1 MRFVLFIL
9 FSLTHLSHTIDKVET
24 LSIIAN
30 DSLSM
35 AELPPTMQPT
45 PRITQQEETADSTTS
60 KNLPSRPADGC
71 RDLHRSNDT
80 HRCDHVR
87 EHCGTDE
94 YNIGVFNYLK
104 LYYCSFPKAFSSIF
118 ASTVL
123 LFSFAGLGKTA
134 ADFLSPN
141 LYTISKALQLS
152 DHLAGLTLLAIG
164 NSAADI
170 LGTFKALSVGSAELA
185 ISELIGAT
193 LFVLTVVVGSICII
207 HPFKVPA
214 AHHTRDSISY
224 LLVLVVVEI
233 ALQIGTLTIA
243 MASCLVSIYIIYV
256 IIAVV
261 NHLWMKFSQK
271 KKMTAARIRSNFDRL
286 SPSLSPIDTNREDS
300 PSCIET
306 LEDASEQETQMN
318 NELERYFSAHP
329 EEEPE
334 FSVPVQ
340 TGSYGLKVLLK
351 ELSHHTSRF
360 NSSKQ
365 PLLNSFDI
373 ERDGSDERITGENEE
388 DAGIDDNRRLHP
400 LASQGAFFMNRSLL
414 WEALSMLLPT
424 WDINQHPLQKVLFV
438 LTYPANV
445 ALSFTAPVRE
455 KALTHASNVVHSTNA
470 FTLTSTSQESLT
482 SIEER
487 YNIRLDLM
495 IYKLQFVCGTTMLA
509 FMHSSYSQSFLIV
522 AVSVTLCSSLISY
535 ICLPSRCPQ
544 FESQMLAFRLWNYIG
559 SVLGFII
566 SIHWISIFATEV
578 IAILK
583 QYALILRL
591 SDEIMGFTVFAM
603 GNSVG
608 DLVSNLTIAL
618 MGMPLMAFA
627 ACFGGPLLS
636 LCSLGLSA
644 LVMMSKTSS
653 HSITLSTSRTLKL
666 NVLVIIL
673 VLIFMNVYYSIS
685 HYKADKRLGVIL
697 IFFWIFTVSGSAYME
712 IR

>member
-1 MRFVLFIL
+1 
-9 FSLTHLSHTIDKVET
+9 
-24 LSIIAN
+24 
-30 DSLSM
+30 
-35 AELPPTMQPT
+35 
-45 PRITQQEETADSTTS
+45 
-60 KNLPSRPADGC
+60 
-71 RDLHRSNDT
+71 
-80 HRCDHVR
+80 
-87 EHCGTDE
+87 
-94 YNIGVFNYLK
+94 
-104 LYYCSFPKAFSSIF
+104 
-118 ASTVL
+118 
-123 LFSFAGLGKTA
+123 
-134 ADFLSPN
+134 
-141 LYTISKALQLS
+141 
-152 DHLAGLTLLAIG
+152 
-164 NSAADI
+164 
-170 LGTFKALSVGSAELA
+170 
-185 ISELIGAT
+185 
-193 LFVLTVVVGSICII
+193 
-207 HPFKVPA
+207 
-214 AHHTRDSISY
+214 
-224 LLVLVVVEI
+224 
-233 ALQIGTLTIA
+233 
-243 MASCLVSIYIIYV
+243 
-256 IIAVV
+256 
-261 NHLWMKFSQK
+261 
-271 KKMTAARIRSNFDRL
+271 
-286 SPSLSPIDTNREDS
+286 
-300 PSCIET
+300 
-306 LEDASEQETQMN
+306 
-318 NELERYFSAHP
+318 
-329 EEEPE
+329 
-334 FSVPVQ
+334 
-340 TGSYGLKVLLK
+340 
-351 ELSHHTSRF
+351 
-360 NSSKQ
+360 
-365 PLLNSFDI
+365 
-373 ERDGSDERITGENEE
+373 
-388 DAGIDDNRRLHP
+388 
-400 LASQGAFFMNRSLL
+400 
-414 WEALSMLLPT
+414 MLLPT

-685 HYKADKRLGVIL
+685 HNKADKRLGVIL